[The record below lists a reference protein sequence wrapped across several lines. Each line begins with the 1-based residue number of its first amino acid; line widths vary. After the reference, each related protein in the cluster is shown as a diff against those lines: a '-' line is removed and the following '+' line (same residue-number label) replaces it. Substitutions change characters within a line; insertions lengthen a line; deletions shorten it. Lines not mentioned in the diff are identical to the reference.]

1 MNDYEHLEDQSVINI
16 DTNETNIVSVY
27 RKQEFKNTDGINL
40 TINNMLYVNSEG
52 EVLAYIGDKQY
63 QLRRE
68 PYSIF
73 EASIS

>member
-16 DTNETNIVSVY
+16 ETNETDIVSVY

-52 EVLAYIGDKQY
+52 EVLACIGDKQY